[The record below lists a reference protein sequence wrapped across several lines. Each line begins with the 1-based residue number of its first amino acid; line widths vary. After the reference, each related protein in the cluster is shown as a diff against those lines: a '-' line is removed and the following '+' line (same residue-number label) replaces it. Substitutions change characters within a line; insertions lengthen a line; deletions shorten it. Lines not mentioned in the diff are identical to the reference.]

1 MRTQYLKAGARKARL
16 RVRARRHASENAAND
31 EASDVA
37 PAPAA
42 LEQAPSETP
51 HTRRLALNEPTPDVA
66 NDRLAAAEED
76 EAPPFD
82 PPDEDDILG
91 LTEEFEDE
99 FIEADAPFDA
109 PDDVEESFGV
119 APVAPPRDLPVIEL
133 ITPIEAPAP
142 KPAPRRE
149 ARAEAPLTPT
159 PERKVDLP
167 TPPISVLASWDRG
180 ESGDMLAAFAEDKRL
195 ARADIDIE
203 RGGLDGA
210 LAALDGGA
218 RPDLVIVDTTL
229 SGAEMM
235 QGVDRLLARLDAGAK
250 LIVIGAVNDI
260 GVLRALNQRGVAA
273 YMMAPVTA
281 NDLAQ
286 TVCAQFEHADRSRV
300 IAVMGA
306 RGGVGASTLA
316 QNIAWTIAERCDA
329 PTALVDLDIGFGAA
343 AASFQVEPQ
352 GFVTDLVGAEADEAT
367 LDRALAQP
375 LDRLLLA
382 ASPAKPEL
390 GLALDAGAVE
400 TMLARVRR
408 TSAFVVLD
416 LPHAWTTWVKQALL
430 SADEI
435 VLVAGPDLASLR
447 NTDNLVKL
455 LRETRDRRG
464 EPTLALSM
472 LGVPKRP
479 EISLKDFAESVGV
492 LPAVTFAFDPE
503 VYGAAEMNRR
513 LLCVEAPKSKHA
525 LAIETLAC
533 ALSGREIVEQKR
545 ERRRVRPEPALP
557 AEAPLTLELT
567 EKVEETP
574 EELPIAEVVTESAVE
589 PAPPFQM
596 APETLAPT
604 AVEAPKPAPIA
615 ADDHLSERECAYV
628 EKARRRALGE
638 VEARRIAQGRRQP
651 RGSSRTLLRFTGV
664 IAAAYALGLVTV
676 WASREQGA
684 NVASA
689 ALTPATSVAMETPA
703 DPFAALQRDYANAL
717 TLLANDDPQGVV
729 MLRRTAEA
737 GFPLAQYR
745 LAKLYESGDGVAQD
759 MVSARQWTERAAGA
773 GNVRAMHDLGFYFAR
788 GEAVALDEAA
798 AFRWFR
804 QAAEFGHS
812 DSQYNLG
819 VLYQQ
824 GRGVSADM
832 AEALFWFTLAANQGD
847 AAAQERV
854 AQLGAELSI
863 VHLEQA
869 RARAEGFS
877 PRTPNA
883 MANGEALPAAVGD

>member
-1 MRTQYLKAGARKARL
+1 M
-16 RVRARRHASENAAND
+16 RARRHASEIAAND
-31 EASDVA
+31 EALDVM
-37 PAPAA
+37 PAPAE
-42 LEQAPSETP
+42 LEQAPPETP
-51 HTRRLALNEPTPDVA
+51 HTRRLTLNEIAPDVA

-133 ITPIEAPAP
+133 ITPIETPAL
-142 KPAPRRE
+142 KPPPRSQ
-149 ARAEAPLTPT
+149 ARAETPLTPT

-167 TPPISVLASWDRG
+167 TPPISVLASWDRS
-180 ESGDMLAAFAEDKRL
+180 ESGDMLTAFVEDKRL

-235 QGVDRLLARLDAGAK
+235 QGVDRLLTRLGAGAK

-286 TVCAQFEHADRSRV
+286 SVCALFEHADRSRV

-306 RGGVGASTLA
+306 RGGVGASTVA

-343 AASFQVEPQ
+343 AASFQVEPH

-400 TMLARVRR
+400 SMLARVRR

-416 LPHAWTTWVKQALL
+416 LPHAWTAWVKQALL
-430 SADEI
+430 SADEV

-455 LRETRDRRG
+455 LRETRGGRG

-472 LGVPKRP
+472 VGVPKRP

-503 VYGAAEMNRR
+503 VYGAADMNRR
-513 LLCVEAPKSKHA
+513 LLCVDAPKSKHA
-525 LAIETLAC
+525 QAIEALAC

-545 ERRRVRPEPALP
+545 ERRRARPEPALP

-567 EKVEETP
+567 EKVEEAP
-574 EELPIAEVVTESAVE
+574 ESANVEIAERIVEAVTAAPIETPAFEPFAPVE
-589 PAPPFQM
+589 TPK
-596 APETLAPT
+596 PET
-604 AVEAPKPAPIA
+604 IA
-615 ADDHLSERECAYV
+615 ADDHLSERERAYV

-638 VEARRIAQGRRQP
+638 VEARRIAQGRRQR

-676 WASREQGA
+676 WASREQDA
-684 NVASA
+684 NVASVA
-689 ALTPATSVAMETPA
+689 PTPAASVAMETPA

-717 TLLANDDPQGVV
+717 TLLANDDPQGVA

-759 MVSARQWTERAAGA
+759 IVSARQWTERAAGA

-883 MANGEALPAAVGD
+883 MANGEALPAAIGD